1 MLKKIPAAMNIA
13 VGVILVVSAIVFATY
28 VDHRAADKYQR
39 LCQEQVPKVSPGAG
53 EQDAPSAK
61 ECDDPKDYMPWWSKL
76 VAWPE
81 GIGGWALI
89 ATGFVIAW
97 QSWETRKAA
106 EASAESARAALLS
119 AHASV
124 NAERA
129 QLLFVTKKV
138 KGDRHGKAIFEIWVK
153 NFGKTPARLV
163 GWRPQNEVFVPDTK
177 NLPIPPVYDGLYAV
191 EGYLIPQ
198 GEILVASYD
207 PFQPGHMVQR
217 ITVSKTDNIGVHEVQ
232 AVVYGQVE
240 YLDGITHDR
249 QTSRYCFR
257 FEREPFSNIGGS
269 IEPCGP
275 PEYNLCT

>member
-1 MLKKIPAAMNIA
+1 MASQPDKAPSGKQQPAAQQQPAPTAANAPNKQPNSDTNQPKPSGNPPAGNTPIERPQVWWHDSNWA
-13 VGVILVVSAIVFATY
+13 LVLIGLITAGVI
-28 VDHRAADKYQR
+28 
-39 LCQEQVPKVSPGAG
+39 G
-53 EQDAPSAK
+53 
-61 ECDDPKDYMPWWSKL
+61 
-76 VAWPE
+76 
-81 GIGGWALI
+81 
-89 ATGFVIAW
+89 W

-106 EASAESARAALLS
+106 EAGAESARAALLS

-129 QLLFVTKKV
+129 QLLFVTKKL

-163 GWRPQNEVFVPDTK
+163 GWRPQNEVFVSDAK
-177 NLPIPPVYDGLYAV
+177 NLPIPPVYDGLYAI

-217 ITVSKTDNIGVHEVQ
+217 IAVSKTDNIGVHEVQ